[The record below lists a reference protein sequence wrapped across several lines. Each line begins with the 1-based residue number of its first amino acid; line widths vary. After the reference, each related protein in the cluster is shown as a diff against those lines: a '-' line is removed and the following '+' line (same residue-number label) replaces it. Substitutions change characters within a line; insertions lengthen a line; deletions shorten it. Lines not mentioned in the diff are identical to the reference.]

1 MQTIHQNED
10 KKEYSGRAST
20 LNFDVYTGRIDRYVK
35 RKHIGRSRIRKLE
48 VCISKGVVGSI
59 EKRI

>member
-1 MQTIHQNED
+1 ME
-10 KKEYSGRAST
+10 
-20 LNFDVYTGRIDRYVK
+20 

-59 EKRI
+59 EKRIWEESQQVNKGDGA